1 MALDALH
8 TAIMSQRV
16 SWVLEADIRSFF
28 DSVDQEWLLQMVAH
42 RIADPRILQLIKLW
56 LRAGIL
62 KSGETYETDKGTPQ
76 GAGISPLLANIFLHY
91 HPRPVGSSMAS
102 TPSTRPNCDRALCR
116 RLRHGLREQG

>member
-8 TAIMSQRV
+8 TAILSQRV

-62 KSGETYETDKGTPQ
+62 KSGETYETDKGTPARSWHQ
-76 GAGISPLLANIFLHY
+76 SA
-91 HPRPVGSSMAS
+91 PRQHLPALPSSTCGFINGVDAIH
-102 TPSTRPNCDRALCR
+102 AAEL
-116 RLRHGLREQG
+116 